1 MSQLRVES
9 LTKTYPSV
17 VANQDIDLEVAP
29 GEIHAVLG
37 ENGAGKS
44 TLMKMIYGV
53 TAPTRGRIFWQDHE
67 VRIPSPAA
75 ARALGIA
82 MVFQHFSLFESLT
95 VTENTALFLGRDG
108 GTSELARRIEEVSE
122 HYGLPVHPDR
132 HVHDLSVG
140 ERQRVEIIRC
150 LLLRP
155 KLLIMDEPTSVLSP
169 AAVEKLF
176 ATLRAI
182 RDEGCCILYISH
194 KLDEIRSLCDRATV
208 LRAGRVTAHCVPAR
222 ETPQSLARM
231 MIGTDFTPPSRPPFT
246 PGPIG
251 LELRALS
258 QETSDPFGVTLKNIH
273 LSVAHGEVVGIAG
286 ISGNGQMELC
296 QAISGQMTC
305 AQPDIVRVADQSVG
319 QLGVLARR
327 AAGLC
332 YIPEDRQGAG
342 AVPELTLAENTL
354 LTAARSRALVS
365 HGLIDYRKAEDFAT
379 QCIQAF
385 RVKAPGPGAA
395 ARSLSGGNLQK
406 FITAREVLQS
416 PRVLLCAQ
424 PTWGVDV
431 GAAAFIRQSL
441 IDLARQGCAVLVISE
456 ELDELFEVCDRIA
469 VIAAGRLSPVR
480 SIRETSVEEIGVW
493 MSGLWPVAAEVAN
506 AQA

>member
-1 MSQLRVES
+1 M
-9 LTKTYPSV
+9 
-17 VANQDIDLEVAP
+17 
-29 GEIHAVLG
+29 
-37 ENGAGKS
+37 
-44 TLMKMIYGV
+44 
-53 TAPTRGRIFWQDHE
+53 
-67 VRIPSPAA
+67 
-75 ARALGIA
+75 
-82 MVFQHFSLFESLT
+82 
-95 VTENTALFLGRDG
+95 
-108 GTSELARRIEEVSE
+108 
-122 HYGLPVHPDR
+122 
-132 HVHDLSVG
+132 
-140 ERQRVEIIRC
+140 
-150 LLLRP
+150 
-155 KLLIMDEPTSVLSP
+155 
-169 AAVEKLF
+169 
-176 ATLRAI
+176 
-182 RDEGCCILYISH
+182 
-194 KLDEIRSLCDRATV
+194 
-208 LRAGRVTAHCVPAR
+208 

-231 MIGTDFTPPSRPPFT
+231 MIGTDFTAPSRPPFT

-286 ISGNGQMELC
+286 ISGNGQLELC

-305 AQPDIVRVADQSVG
+305 AQPDTVRVADQSVG
-319 QLGVLARR
+319 RLGVLARR

-354 LTAARSRALVS
+354 LTAARSRALVA
-365 HGLIDYRKAEDFAT
+365 HGLIDYRKAEDFAA

-385 RVKAPGPGAA
+385 RVKAPGPHAA

-480 SIRETSVEEIGVW
+480 SIRETSVEELGVW
-493 MSGLWPVAAEVAN
+493 MSGLWPVTAEVAD
-506 AQA
+506 AQT